1 MNEFGKRQGGG
12 RRTAPREE
20 TPLFAVFSTVSRS
33 DRALVVDVSATGARL
48 RGDHLPPC
56 GESLELSIER
66 ARAFGTV
73 MWSEGRECGIAFDE
87 PMSAAEVLSLR
98 DRVSA
103 LGGLPPQLKGALDD
117 WMTGFAR

>member
-12 RRTAPREE
+12 RRAAPREA

-33 DRALVVDVSATGARL
+33 DRALVVDVSTNGAGL
-48 RGDHLPPC
+48 RGDSLPRS
-56 GESLELSIER
+56 GESLELSIEKV
-66 ARAFGTV
+66 RAFGTV
-73 MWSEGRECGIAFDE
+73 MWSAAGECGIAFDE
-87 PMSAAEVLSLR
+87 PMSAPDVLMVR
-98 DRVSA
+98 ERVTA